1 MRLSEV
7 GGESQPLL
15 QPLWCLMSRSSEGQ
29 DCPEDHLL
37 TLCSASCPCRDRRC
51 TPEPWNVEGWH
62 IPCCH
67 LTNSL
72 PLATKLHPSC
82 KEQVWTGAASVT
94 FQTQRECG
102 ARQHSTSHTVSR
114 DQMSAPHPPPC
125 RCRPRRAAVGGGP
138 RRKLEPHPAAC
149 QATGCC
155 SRRCCRRSRPAGA
168 DVSRA
173 RNGIK
178 GWTWGDALR
187 RTRPRAS

>member
-82 KEQVWTGAASVT
+82 KEQVWTGSGECHLPK
-94 FQTQRECG
+94 TQRECG

-114 DQMSAPHPPPC
+114 DQMSAPPPTSMQMQT
-125 RCRPRRAAVGGGP
+125 
-138 RRKLEPHPAAC
+138 
-149 QATGCC
+149 QASG
-155 SRRCCRRSRPAGA
+155 CRRRPEAEARAPPGSMPGHRLLQPPLLQA
-168 DVSRA
+168 LTSCRGRCEQGKERHQGLDV
-173 RNGIK
+173 G
-178 GWTWGDALR
+178 
-187 RTRPRAS
+187 